1 MISNRNEQFVER
13 KVYIKIVR
21 APGVNCT
28 NTIWLPGILLLSSR
42 PVHRKK
48 YTVRA
53 EIIAGTNLHI
63 STKLLLPVQGK
74 KVETGFRMFLLLTYS
89 NQNKRIQIEILLF
102 DELYELTMAT
112 GTNRR

>member
-1 MISNRNEQFVER
+1 MLQTLSGFWVSYYFPAGQ
-13 KVYIKIVR
+13 
-21 APGVNCT
+21 CT
-28 NTIWLPGILLLSSR
+28 
-42 PVHRKK
+42 KK

-89 NQNKRIQIEILLF
+89 NQNKRIQIEIFLF
-102 DELYELTMAT
+102 NELYELTMAT

>member
-1 MISNRNEQFVER
+1 MCGAEG
-13 KVYIKIVR
+13 VYQ
-21 APGVNCT
+21 N
-28 NTIWLPGILLLSSR
+28 SSR
-42 PVHRKK
+42 PRCQRYKHYLASGYPTTFQPASAQEK

-89 NQNKRIQIEILLF
+89 NQNKQIQIEIFLF
-102 DELYELTMAT
+102 NELYELTMAT